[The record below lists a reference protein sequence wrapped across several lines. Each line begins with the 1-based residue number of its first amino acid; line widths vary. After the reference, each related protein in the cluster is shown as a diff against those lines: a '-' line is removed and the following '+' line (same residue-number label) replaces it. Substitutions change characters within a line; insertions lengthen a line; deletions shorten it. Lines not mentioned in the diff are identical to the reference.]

1 VLKEVHREEKQKKV
15 KDATA
20 KIYGQLCD
28 YTHPNFLGWQELM
41 GMQGSIEVLL
51 ELPIFVA
58 ENTDNSLK
66 VMLYLMQFSIK
77 TFVETFKTYLD
88 GYAGQLNEW
97 QERWNKIMPK
107 YMGK

>member
-1 VLKEVHREEKQKKV
+1 
-15 KDATA
+15 
-20 KIYGQLCD
+20 
-28 YTHPNFLGWQELM
+28 M